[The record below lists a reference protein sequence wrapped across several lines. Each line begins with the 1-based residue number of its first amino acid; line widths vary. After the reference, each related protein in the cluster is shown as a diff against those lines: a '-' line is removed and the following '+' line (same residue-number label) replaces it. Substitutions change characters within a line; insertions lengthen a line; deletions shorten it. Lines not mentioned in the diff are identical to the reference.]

1 MTWRV
6 RHRSRPN
13 VGESNRDFYGFGP
26 CHQLSSPS
34 SLDLIIAA
42 MLDCI
47 WIKKMINHKSSMIAF
62 LTSCLGL
69 AAVAGCM
76 TTPDDEASCPNIS
89 ERGELNVLTINLLFS
104 EIDTRDERLAAIARF
119 IADNRVDFV
128 LLQEVVGGALVQ
140 TDNSALD
147 LQDLLA
153 DDHGLTFDSRT
164 AFETG
169 LPGLLTVANAVLS
182 RCDILDQRV
191 RKLPKT
197 SELEIGGRTFPLF
210 RNVTMTRVDLPGIGD
225 INVYNT
231 HLCAR
236 CTVPERGEQLDVLL
250 EFVDEAEAMTSD
262 GVASVLGGD
271 LNVDIFRDGAV
282 ARPLYDRI
290 IGTGFADTAADGRVI
305 EELCEDWRAADEH
318 CTVGVSD
325 LNGPNARRID
335 YIFARGFGD
344 VLANR
349 VAFNPLIDPTQPTVS
364 DHAGV
369 FTSIALPA
377 IAVAGN

>member
-1 MTWRV
+1 MIIRV
-6 RHRSRPN
+6 LPKIA
-13 VGESNRDFYGFGP
+13 
-26 CHQLSSPS
+26 
-34 SLDLIIAA
+34 LIA
-42 MLDCI
+42 
-47 WIKKMINHKSSMIAF
+47 
-62 LTSCLGL
+62 SCLSL
-69 AAVAGCM
+69 ASLAGCM
-76 TTPDDEASCPNIS
+76 TTPDNEASCPDIGDS
-89 ERGELNVLTINLLFS
+89 GQLNVLTINLLFS
-104 EIDTRDERLAAIARF
+104 EIETRDERLASIAQF

-128 LLQEVVGGALVQ
+128 MLQEVVGGRLVR
-140 TDNSALD
+140 TENSALD
-147 LQDLLA
+147 LQDALA
-153 DDHGLTFDSRT
+153 DSHGLTFDSRT

-169 LPGLLTVANAVLS
+169 IPGLLTVANAVLS

-191 RKLPKT
+191 QRLPKT
-197 SELEIGGRTFPLF
+197 SELEIGGETFPLI
-210 RNVTMTRVDLPGIGD
+210 RNVTMTRLDLPDVG
-225 INVYNT
+225 NVSVYNT

-236 CTVPERGEQLDVLL
+236 CTVPERAEQLDVLL
-250 EFVDEAEAMTSD
+250 DFVNESEAMTPS

-271 LNVDIFRDGAV
+271 LNIDIFRGGAE

-290 IGTGFADTAADGRVI
+290 VGAGFADTAAEGRTL
-305 EELCEDWRAADEH
+305 EELCEDRRAADEH

-349 VAFNPLIDPTQPTVS
+349 VAFNPLIDPEQPTVS

-369 FTSIALPA
+369 FSSIALPT

>member
-1 MTWRV
+1 MFER
-6 RHRSRPN
+6 
-13 VGESNRDFYGFGP
+13 
-26 CHQLSSPS
+26 
-34 SLDLIIAA
+34 
-42 MLDCI
+42 I
-47 WIKKMINHKSSMIAF
+47 WMKKMTMRKSSMIAF
-62 LTSCLGL
+62 FASCLGL

-76 TTPDDEASCPNIS
+76 TTPDDEASCPDIG
-89 ERGELNVLTINLLFS
+89 ERGALNVLTINLLFS

-119 IADNRVDFV
+119 VAENGVDFV
-128 LLQEVVGGALVQ
+128 LLQEVVGGALVR
-140 TDNSALD
+140 TDNSAID
-147 LQDLLA
+147 LQDRLA
-153 DDHGLTFDSRT
+153 DEHGLTFDSRT

-191 RKLPKT
+191 QRLPKT

-210 RNVTMTRVDLPGIGD
+210 RNVTVTRVDLPDVGE

-236 CTVPERGEQLDVLL
+236 CTVPERGQQLDVLL
-250 EFVDEAEAMTSD
+250 DFVDEAEAMTSG

-271 LNVDIFRDGAV
+271 LNIDIFRGGGE

-290 IGTGFADTAADGRVI
+290 IGAGFADSAAEGRVLT
-305 EELCEDWRAADEH
+305 ELCEDRRAADEH

-325 LNGPNARRID
+325 LNGSNARRID

-344 VLANR
+344 VLGNR
-349 VAFNPLIDPTQPTVS
+349 VAFNPDVDPAQPTVS

-377 IAVAGN
+377 TTTAGN